1 MTDRNCIAI
10 DVNELCVVGMLY
22 RMTCIDRLLGPKLE
36 CGGGAALEDPMTG
49 IKRKRAETEAEA
61 ETGSDDSDDS
71 D

>member
-36 CGGGAALEDPMTG
+36 CGGGAGLEDPMTG
-49 IKRKRAETEAEA
+49 IKRKRVEA
-61 ETGSDDSDDS
+61 ETSSDDSD
-71 D
+71 